1 MSLEALNPKI
11 YETHLYERVSRTD
24 ECRTYDSRVIYL
36 ISGEL
41 SVSVSEQKPIRLSP
55 GGIVFIPRGTKY
67 KLKSKYM
74 RAAVI
79 SFDTVFDAERELP
92 PRPAAPADFD
102 EARLP
107 STPEIAPFDRLL
119 YLADMESERDNFIS
133 MCESFTASEG
143 EYRASLSARLKLIL
157 IKLAETLDEK
167 ALPPFMVEGLGSYIR
182 ENCAEEI
189 SGIEIGAIFGYHP
202 YYVSSMLKD
211 RLGLTVKQY
220 VTAYRLK
227 MAKELLAYTPLPIA
241 DVAERCGFTDASY
254 FAKIFKAAEGIS
266 PKDYR
271 NGFKDSFI

>member
-11 YETHLYERVSRTD
+11 YEAHLYERVSRTD
-24 ECRTYDSRVIYL
+24 ECRTYDSRLIYL

-41 SVSVSEQKPIRLSP
+41 TVSVVGEKPIRLAP
-55 GGIVFIPRGTKY
+55 GGVVFIPRGATY

-74 RAAVI
+74 RAAVF
-79 SFDTVFDAERELP
+79 SFDTVFTAAREIP
-92 PRPAAPADFD
+92 PRPVTPAEFD
-102 EARLP
+102 SSRLP
-107 STPEIAPFDRLL
+107 CEGELAPFDRPL
-119 YLADMESERDNFIS
+119 YLSDMESERDNFIS
-133 MCESFTASEG
+133 MCESFAAGEG
-143 EYRASLSARLKLIL
+143 EYLSTLSARLKLIL
-157 IKLAETLDEK
+157 IKLAEALDEK

-189 SGIEIGAIFGYHP
+189 SGIEIGAVFGYHP
-202 YYVSSMLKD
+202 YYISSMLKE
-211 RLGLTVKQY
+211 RRGLTVKQY

-254 FAKIFKAAEGIS
+254 FAKIFKSAENIS

-271 NGFKDSFI
+271 NKFKDNFI